1 MKDLIQK
8 KMKIITANNI
18 IMVLSLILVLPTMF
32 SCEDSL
38 VEDPISVATANG
50 YYTTPDGLADG
61 LKAAY
66 TPLRNFYGTQGG
78 LFITITGTDMVTN
91 GFGGDRNNPSFNN
104 YDQNLLGSSDYLGA
118 IWDSFYEGINQCNT
132 VVGRAP
138 EIEGLDDNE
147 KNVAVGEARFLRAL
161 YYFHLVQQFG
171 DVHFTLEET
180 TGVETEAFR
189 TPVST
194 IYGEGIVP
202 DLEYAIAN
210 LPSEASD
217 YGRATGLA
225 AQALLARV
233 QLTIGNWDEA
243 ERLANN
249 VIDSGNFSL
258 VQPYEDLW
266 KIEND
271 VNEEIIWSV
280 QYTDDPITNGDGNSA
295 HLYFV
300 FDYTKNPA
308 MVRDVENGRPFQ
320 RFMPTN
326 YFLDLWD
333 ADASNDLRF
342 AGSFKTN
349 WFANTTGTINGHD
362 INIGDLAIRIVLEPV
377 DDAQQATVPY
387 WLIDYEGDDVTSQSD
402 FLEIGGNEKRQFPL
416 LKKFL
421 DPLRTSINATDG
433 RRDFPVIRLAEMYL
447 IAAESAFRLSKLDVA
462 ASKLNKLRERAI
474 VPGKEAEM
482 LVEPS
487 DVDLD
492 FILNERAI
500 ELYGEMHRW
509 YDLKRTNTLLDRV
522 RLYNPPASGN
532 IKEIH
537 LVRPIPQTQ
546 LDRVTNPGDFQQN
559 PGY

>member
-1 MKDLIQK
+1 
-8 KMKIITANNI
+8 MKILKQKTSI
-18 IMVLSLILVLPTMF
+18 ICIKNRVIVFGLIWVIPILS
-32 SCEDSL
+32 SCEDAL
-38 VEDPISVATANG
+38 VEDPVSVATANG
-50 YYTTPDGLADG
+50 YYTTPEGIADG

-66 TPLRNFYGTQGG
+66 EPLRNFYGTQGG
-78 LFITITGTDMVTN
+78 MFTTITGTDMVTN

-104 YDQNLLGSSDYLGA
+104 YDQNLLGSSDYFGG

-138 EIEGLDDNE
+138 DIEGLGDEE
-147 KNVAVGEARFLRAL
+147 KTVAMGEARFLRGL
-161 YYFHLVQQFG
+161 YYYHLVQQFG

-189 TPVST
+189 TSVST
-194 IYGEGIVP
+194 IYAEGIVP
-202 DLEYAIAN
+202 DLQYAIGN
-210 LPSEASD
+210 LPNEASE
-217 YGRATGLA
+217 YGRATRLT

-233 QLTIGNWDEA
+233 QLTNGNWGEA
-243 ERLANN
+243 EILANS

-258 VQPYEDLW
+258 VAPYEDLW

-280 QYTDDPITNGDGNSA
+280 QYTGDPITNGDGNST

-326 YFLDLWD
+326 YFLNLWD
-333 ADASNDLRF
+333 VSSDLRF
-342 AGSFKTN
+342 AGSFKTE
-349 WFANTTGTINGHD
+349 WFANTTGTINGQEV
-362 INIGDLAIRIVLEPV
+362 NIGDLAIRIVLEPV
-377 DDAQQATVPY
+377 DDAEQASAPF
-387 WLIDYEGDDVTSQSD
+387 WLIDYEGDDVTSQTE
-402 FLEIGGNEKRQFPL
+402 FLEIGGNEKRQFPV
-416 LKKFL
+416 LKKYL

-447 IAAESAFRLSKLDVA
+447 IAAEAAFRQSKLDVA
-462 ASKLNKLRERAI
+462 AANLNQLRERAV

-482 LVEPS
+482 LVVSS

-492 FILNERAI
+492 FILDERAR

-509 YDLKRTNTLLDRV
+509 YDLKRTGTLLERV

-532 IKEIH
+532 IEEMH